1 MSLAQQNFGFDP
13 KNPVILGKTNRFQF
27 DIPNLLVS
35 DVSSMEWILAD
46 LSPVETP
53 TPNVL
58 VTKTNGSGIALTD
71 GPEGL
76 EVLVT
81 LDPADTAAL
90 AGGDYFHRL
99 DYISTTADEVE
110 SLRGRGRLTPRV

>member
-1 MSLAQQNFGFDP
+1 MSIGQQDFGFDP

-27 DIPNLLVS
+27 DIPDLLVS
-35 DVSSMEWILAD
+35 EVSSMEWILAD

-53 TPNVL
+53 TPTVL
-58 VTKTNGSGIALTD
+58 VTKTVGSGIALTD
-71 GPEGL
+71 GAAGL

-81 LDPADTAAL
+81 LDPVDTVLLPGA
-90 AGGDYFHRL
+90 DYFHRL
-99 DYISTTADEVE
+99 DYVSTSSDQFE